1 MSDTGRKQL
10 RTTRQELH
18 QIEEGLKWSYGGL
31 IDESGLE
38 QKTGRERERAWLSR
52 AVAAAAL
59 RRETGLDRE
68 DCAKAVIDDYDDGGL
83 DAVAVTD
90 GAQVWLVQ
98 GKWSDKGNAGFSQ
111 SAALSLVHGLTLLEQ
126 RDFSS
131 FNEKMQPFT
140 AQLDSALADTRLKI
154 HLVIAL
160 VGDEPLSKHA
170 RDVLDRSVEDHH
182 GHGPM
187 LDYKLLGAGAL
198 LEQLKDDRSPV
209 PVNVN
214 VRMQKWIKRDTPFT
228 AFQGTVAAGDVA
240 KWYDGYGHRLFS
252 QNIRNSLGRTP
263 INSGI
268 QQTLADEPDNFW
280 YFNNGITVLCDRVEE
295 HWISRRRPD
304 EPVELILSKVS
315 VVNGAQTVT
324 SIHEAWSLDPE
335 TVEDADVSVRV
346 IALGDLGEERAI
358 YAKRITQTTNT
369 QNDVSLRDFI
379 ALDDTQ
385 ARIRE
390 DFDLSLGKQ
399 YVYKRGEAD
408 PAPEAGCSVVH
419 AAVALAC
426 AHRTSE
432 LSVRA
437 KRSTDLL
444 WESGRLGNY
453 ARLFGEAPSAF
464 RIWRCVLIH
473 REVGKALEQLHE
485 HVRGRAADTTL
496 RGDLFIS
503 HLIFRLLAPDMEDV
517 DDPHFDV
524 GPLLTRIPG
533 LVKPVVD
540 WLIYQIDM
548 VYGPTSFLTSTF
560 TNEERCK
567 ELANLVLTAVQ
578 AGQPV
583 PEVPENYQPSAPR
596 PRRPRRPNAVPTLVT
611 AQLLAEGTPVQYFPL
626 TAPEEKAVSEWLNA
640 DPRRKQASWTN
651 DRSRPLV
658 WAYDGSPYSAS
669 GLVSRIWELAGW
681 EEAPGAVQGPA
692 RWIVEGRQS
701 LYDMAM
707 EWLTAQDEAEE
718 E

>member
-1 MSDTGRKQL
+1 MSGTGRRQS
-10 RTTRQELH
+10 RATRQELH
-18 QIEEGLKWSYGGL
+18 QIEEGLKRSYREL

-38 QKTGRERERAWLSR
+38 QKSGRERERAWLSR
-52 AVAAAAL
+52 AVAATAL
-59 RRETGLDRE
+59 RRKTGLDRE
-68 DCAKAVIDDYDDGGL
+68 SCAKAVIDGYDDGGL

-98 GKWSDKGNAGFSQ
+98 AKWSDKGSAGFGQ
-111 SAALSLVHGLTLLEQ
+111 SAALSLIDGLSLLEQ
-126 RDFSS
+126 RKFSS
-131 FNEKMQPFT
+131 FNDKLQPIT

-170 RDVLDRSVEDHH
+170 TDVLERAVEDHH

-187 LDYKLLGAGAL
+187 LDYELLGAGEL
-198 LEQLKDDRSPV
+198 LDQLKDDRSPA
-209 PVNVN
+209 PVNVL

-228 AFQGTVAAGDVA
+228 AFQGTVAAGEVA
-240 KWYDGYGHRLFS
+240 GWYDEHGHRLFS
-252 QNIRNSLGRTP
+252 QNIRNSLGLTP

-268 QQTLADEPDNFW
+268 QRTLAEEPDNFW
-280 YFNNGITVLCDRVEE
+280 YFNNGITVLCDRIEE
-295 HWISRRRPD
+295 RWIGRRRPD
-304 EPVELILSKVS
+304 EPVELILSNVS

-324 SIHEAWSLDPE
+324 SIHEARSLTPD

-346 IALGDLGEERAI
+346 IALGDLGEERAT

-408 PAPEAGCSVVH
+408 PAPEAGCSVAH

-432 LSVRA
+432 LAVRA

-453 ARLFGEAPSAF
+453 VRLFGEEPSAL
-464 RIWRCVLIH
+464 RIWRCVLMH
-473 REVGKALEQLHE
+473 REVGEALERLHE
-485 HVRGRAADTTL
+485 QVRGRAADTTL

-503 HLIFRLLAPDMEDV
+503 HLVFRLLAPDMEDI
-517 DDPHFDV
+517 DDPHFDLE
-524 GPLLTRIPG
+524 PLLARVPV

-540 WLIYQIDM
+540 WLIHQIDT
-548 VYGPTSFLTSTF
+548 VYGPQSFLTSTF
-560 TNEERCK
+560 TNEDRCK
-567 ELANLVLTAVQ
+567 ELVSLVLPAVQ

-583 PEVPENYQPSAPR
+583 PEAPENYQPPTPSA
-596 PRRPRRPNAVPTLVT
+596 RRPRRPNAVPTLVT
-611 AQLLAEGTPVQYFPL
+611 ARLLTEGTHVQYVPL
-626 TAPEEKAVSEWLNA
+626 NAPEGKAVRDWLNA
-640 DPRRKQASWTN
+640 DPRREQASWTN
-651 DRSRPLV
+651 DRSKPLV
-658 WAYDGSPYSAS
+658 WAYDGVAYSAS
-669 GLVSRIWELAGW
+669 GLVYRIWELAGW
-681 EEAPGAVQGPA
+681 EQAPTAVQGPA

-707 EWLTAQDEAEE
+707 EWLASQEE
-718 E
+718 TEEV